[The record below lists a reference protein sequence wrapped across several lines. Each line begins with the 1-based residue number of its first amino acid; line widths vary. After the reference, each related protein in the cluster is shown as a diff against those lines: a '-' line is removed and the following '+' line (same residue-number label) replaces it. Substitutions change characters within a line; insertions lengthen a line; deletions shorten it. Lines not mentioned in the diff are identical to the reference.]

1 MTVTAITDTGEEKK
15 LDLEPT
21 EADKPEDPEKLIGEE
36 PGIEKQDLDEADAD
50 NEGLETEI

>member
-21 EADKPEDPEKLIGEE
+21 EADKPEDPEKPIGE
-36 PGIEKQDLDEADAD
+36 PGIEKQDLDEADAN